1 MSGAILL
8 GVPWVK
14 QNAPSPM
21 PPALAKVGGLPAATH
36 MGGCLSP

>member
-14 QNAPSPM
+14 QNAPRPIA
-21 PPALAKVGGLPAATH
+21 PALANVGGLPAATH
-36 MGGCLSP
+36 MGGWAWP